1 MMESENDG
9 VTETLDFKLISWGR
23 FCPDHFWE
31 ICLSK
36 LVYTDSLSPS
46 TRLSSIQALVNW

>member
-9 VTETLDFKLISWGR
+9 VIETLDFKLISWGR
-23 FCPDHFWE
+23 LCPDHFWE